1 MLEEVGVNNGKDP
14 RECMVRIEV
23 AGERRELRS
32 LGRACLVVISCSEP
46 TGCHRMSYSLTLAGP
61 SSWYNDPGL

>member
-14 RECMVRIEV
+14 CEPMVRIEV
-23 AGERRELRS
+23 AVERWELRCP
-32 LGRACLVVISCSEP
+32 GRACLVVIGCNEP

-61 SSWYNDPGL
+61 SSWYKHPGL